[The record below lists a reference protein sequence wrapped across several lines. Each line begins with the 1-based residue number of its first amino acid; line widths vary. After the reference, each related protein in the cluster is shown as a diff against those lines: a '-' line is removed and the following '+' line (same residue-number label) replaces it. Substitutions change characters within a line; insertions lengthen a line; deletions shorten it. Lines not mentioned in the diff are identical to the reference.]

1 MPLKWIPHSKSGTSK
16 SQPRWGAHTHI
27 GNVWHYPPPP
37 PGAKPTASYIYKL
50 SLRTVLNE
58 ISEFI
63 IAGNIIIMQKG
74 ISVTH
79 AIWFVFSKLIYQ

>member
-1 MPLKWIPHSKSGTSK
+1 MPLKWIPRSKSGASK
-16 SQPRWGAHTHI
+16 SQPRWSAHTRI
-27 GNVWHYPPPP
+27 GNVWEYPPP
-37 PGAKPTASYIYKL
+37 GSKPTASYIYKL

-79 AIWFVFSKLIYQ
+79 AIWFVFCELIYQ